1 MRRFFSMI
9 LLAAMAWLVAGCSVS
24 GDEYDKR
31 LQAALPKEELAQ
43 AEQVLALLNSKDFD
57 AIKKQMD
64 PRFIGAN
71 FDQDIQRVGA
81 MLPDEKPI
89 LTKTIGSRTN
99 TFNGT
104 LSQYTLSFEQQFSK
118 SWLLTAVQLQ
128 KENGKTQVIGIN
140 VEPKTQSLATEHV
153 FTFEGKGALHYL
165 VFALAVLIPLFIVLT
180 LVLCLLTPIAKRKW
194 LWMLFIAVGITNFVF
209 NWSNGAHS
217 FQLLYAS
224 ILGAGFMKNG
234 PYAPCIISL
243 GFPLGAI
250 IFLLRRRAL
259 MAKAASATNPTIAT
273 IATAAEPVKPVDS
286 VDGPA
291 AVQVDPP
298 NAAR

>member
-1 MRRFFSMI
+1 MI

-128 KENGKTQVIGIN
+128 KGRSSASTSN
-140 VEPKTQSLATEHV
+140 PKRNHWRPKMSSPSRARER
-153 FTFEGKGALHYL
+153 
-165 VFALAVLIPLFIVLT
+165 
-180 LVLCLLTPIAKRKW
+180 C
-194 LWMLFIAVGITNFVF
+194 IT
-209 NWSNGAHS
+209 
-217 FQLLYAS
+217 
-224 ILGAGFMKNG
+224 
-234 PYAPCIISL
+234 
-243 GFPLGAI
+243 
-250 IFLLRRRAL
+250 
-259 MAKAASATNPTIAT
+259 
-273 IATAAEPVKPVDS
+273 
-286 VDGPA
+286 
-291 AVQVDPP
+291 
-298 NAAR
+298 